1 MDTYLDDR
9 PRRRK
14 NPVEKIGEFHHDLH
28 MRRLICVVAVSVP
41 VA

>member
-1 MDTYLDDR
+1 MRISMTGR
-9 PRRRK
+9 AGRK